1 MSEDVGLFWELC
13 SKKFSLQVRLGRDV
27 KEGRDQ
33 AGYGSVG
40 RGFQVEEKARC
51 VLFVVMQ
58 P

>member
-40 RGFQVEEKARC
+40 RGFQVEEKKPG
-51 VLFVVMQ
+51 VSFLE
-58 P
+58 